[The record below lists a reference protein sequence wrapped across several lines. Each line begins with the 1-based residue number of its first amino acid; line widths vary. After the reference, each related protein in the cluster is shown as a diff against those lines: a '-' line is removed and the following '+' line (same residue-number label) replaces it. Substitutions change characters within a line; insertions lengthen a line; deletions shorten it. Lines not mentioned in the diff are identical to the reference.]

1 MNFEMIPAKELD
13 RYTDRQDTFLIDVR
27 PPEEYQQSHIRG
39 AVNIPACLDVCHCLS
54 DLVGLHPL
62 VEHREHGE
70 KEDVCERQH
79 SQDYRLKAHPD
90 VELYAPEEFHQL
102 ASNLYPIPRRVTM

>member
-39 AVNIPACLDVCHCLS
+39 AVNIPYQYLPDCCRFPREKTFGTADVR
-54 DLVGLHPL
+54 P
-62 VEHREHGE
+62 
-70 KEDVCERQH
+70 
-79 SQDYRLKAHPD
+79 A
-90 VELYAPEEFHQL
+90 APERGRNPEKAG
-102 ASNLYPIPRRVTM
+102 ASAA

>member
-39 AVNIPACLDVCHCLS
+39 AVNIPYQYL
-54 DLVGLHPL
+54 
-62 VEHREHGE
+62 
-70 KEDVCERQH
+70 
-79 SQDYRLKAHPD
+79 PD
-90 VELYAPEEFHQL
+90 CCRFP
-102 ASNLYPIPRRVTM
+102 

>member
-39 AVNIPACLDVCHCLS
+39 AVNIPYQYLS
-54 DLVGLHPL
+54 DCCRFT
-62 VEHREHGE
+62 RE
-70 KEDVCERQH
+70 K
-79 SQDYRLKAHPD
+79 
-90 VELYAPEEFHQL
+90 
-102 ASNLYPIPRRVTM
+102 T